1 MVFWVSNSPISR
13 YETSFKYLNTL
24 VEVLGQNFA
33 QVGGF
38 MKEGRM
44 TVKWVGGGLICWRLR
59 PEMCKQESLDR

>member
-44 TVKWVGGGLICWRLR
+44 TVK
-59 PEMCKQESLDR
+59 